1 MKKIFILVILFSNI
15 VTIAQ
20 SKKEQIIT
28 LENRVDSFRLA
39 LSNEIELNNKNSITL
54 NSRVDSFRLALSSE
68 TKAKLKNEK
77 RNALEIIDL
86 NNEIREKSLLVER
99 IKKENSDFEKEL
111 LSKGKLITILQSEI
125 ENNKLKFDSLEAEIK
140 YGASSFKVLDVSKYN
155 PEKLPHQGQIS
166 FKRIWHD
173 LNGENIVL
181 FTLKN
186 YELFVYHY
194 VIKNDIV
201 RQLRKVY
208 DIEADCEYDLSLHF
222 IGSSIVIS
230 DLDQDNYGE
239 ITFVYRKACRSD
251 VSSSTMK
258 LLTLENG
265 EKYII
270 RGTTKICLPGIS
282 EGGQKKIDPSF
293 YNAPHPFLT
302 NANRIWQA
310 NILEF

>member
-1 MKKIFILVILFSNI
+1 M
-15 VTIAQ
+15 
-20 SKKEQIIT
+20 
-28 LENRVDSFRLA
+28 
-39 LSNEIELNNKNSITL
+39 
-54 NSRVDSFRLALSSE
+54 
-68 TKAKLKNEK
+68 K

-86 NNEIREKSLLVER
+86 NYEIREKSLLVER

-125 ENNKLKFDSLEAEIK
+125 ENNKLKIDSLEAEIK

-208 DIEADCEYDLSLHF
+208 DIEADCEYDLSLYF
-222 IGSSIVIS
+222 IDSSIVIS

-239 ITFVYRKACRSD
+239 ITFAYRKACRSD

-270 RGTTKICLPGIS
+270 RGTTKISLPGYS
-282 EGGQKKIDPSF
+282 EESQKKIDPSF

-310 NILEF
+310 NIID

>member
-54 NSRVDSFRLALSSE
+54 NSSVDSFRLALSSE

-86 NNEIREKSLLVER
+86 NYEIREKSLLVER

-125 ENNKLKFDSLEAEIK
+125 ENNKLKIDSLEAEIK

-208 DIEADCEYDLSLHF
+208 DIEADCEYDLSLYF
-222 IGSSIVIS
+222 IDSSIVIS

-239 ITFVYRKACRSD
+239 ITFAYRKACRSD

-270 RGTTKICLPGIS
+270 RGTTKISLPGYS
-282 EGGQKKIDPSF
+282 EESQKKIDPSF

-310 NILEF
+310 NIID

>member
-1 MKKIFILVILFSNI
+1 MGYNSYICGMKKIFILVILFSNI

-28 LENRVDSFRLA
+28 LEN
-39 LSNEIELNNKNSITL
+39 
-54 NSRVDSFRLALSSE
+54 RVDSFRLALSSE

-86 NNEIREKSLLVER
+86 NNEIREKSLLVEQ

-125 ENNKLKFDSLEAEIK
+125 ENNKLKIDSLEAEIK

-208 DIEADCEYDLSLHF
+208 DIEADCEYDLSLYF
-222 IGSSIVIS
+222 IDSSIVIS

-239 ITFVYRKACRSD
+239 ITFAYRKACRSD

-258 LLTLENG
+258 LITLENG

-270 RGTTKICLPGIS
+270 RGTTKIPGYS
-282 EGGQKKIDPSF
+282 EESQKKIDPSF

-310 NILEF
+310 NIID

>member
-54 NSRVDSFRLALSSE
+54 NSSVDSFRLALSSE

-99 IKKENSDFEKEL
+99 IKKENSDFEKDL

-125 ENNKLKFDSLEAEIK
+125 ENNKLKIDSLEAEIK

-208 DIEADCEYDLSLHF
+208 DIEADCEYDLSLYF
-222 IGSSIVIS
+222 IDSSIVIS

-239 ITFVYRKACRSD
+239 ITFAYRKACRSD

-270 RGTTKICLPGIS
+270 RGTTKISLPGYS
-282 EGGQKKIDPSF
+282 EESQKKIDPSF

-310 NILEF
+310 NIID

>member
-86 NNEIREKSLLVER
+86 NYEIREKSLLVER

-125 ENNKLKFDSLEAEIK
+125 ENNKLKIDSLEAEIK

-208 DIEADCEYDLSLHF
+208 DIEADCEYDLSLYF
-222 IGSSIVIS
+222 IDSSIVIS

-239 ITFVYRKACRSD
+239 ITFAYRKACRSD
-251 VSSSTMK
+251 VSSSAMK

-270 RGTTKICLPGIS
+270 RGTTKISLPGYS
-282 EGGQKKIDPSF
+282 EESQKKIDPSF

-310 NILEF
+310 NIID

>member
-125 ENNKLKFDSLEAEIK
+125 ENNKLKIDSLEAEIK

-208 DIEADCEYDLSLHF
+208 DIEADCEYDLSLYF
-222 IGSSIVIS
+222 IENSIVIS

-239 ITFVYRKACRSD
+239 ITFAYRKACRSD

-270 RGTTKICLPGIS
+270 RGTTKISLPGYS
-282 EGGQKKIDPSF
+282 EESQKKIDPSF

-310 NILEF
+310 NIID

>member
-125 ENNKLKFDSLEAEIK
+125 ENNKLKIDSLEAEIK

-208 DIEADCEYDLSLHF
+208 DIEADCEYDLSLYF
-222 IGSSIVIS
+222 IDSSIVIS

-239 ITFVYRKACRSD
+239 ITFAYRKACRSD

-270 RGTTKICLPGIS
+270 RGTTKISLPGYS
-282 EGGQKKIDPSF
+282 EEGQKNIDPSF

-310 NILEF
+310 NIID

>member
-86 NNEIREKSLLVER
+86 NYEIREKSLLVER

-125 ENNKLKFDSLEAEIK
+125 ENNKLKIDSLEAEIK

-201 RQLRKVY
+201 SNNLFIIKFNPFSSPQLH
-208 DIEADCEYDLSLHF
+208 ILQTSL
-222 IGSSIVIS
+222 
-230 DLDQDNYGE
+230 
-239 ITFVYRKACRSD
+239 C
-251 VSSSTMK
+251 
-258 LLTLENG
+258 LE
-265 EKYII
+265 
-270 RGTTKICLPGIS
+270 
-282 EGGQKKIDPSF
+282 
-293 YNAPHPFLT
+293 
-302 NANRIWQA
+302 
-310 NILEF
+310 

>member
-86 NNEIREKSLLVER
+86 NYEIREKSLLVER

-125 ENNKLKFDSLEAEIK
+125 ENNKLKIDSLEAEIK

-208 DIEADCEYDLSLHF
+208 DIEADCEYDLSLYF
-222 IGSSIVIS
+222 IDSSIVIS

-239 ITFVYRKACRSD
+239 ITFAYRKACRSD

-270 RGTTKICLPGIS
+270 RGTTKISLPGYS
-282 EGGQKKIDPSF
+282 EESQKKIDPSF

-310 NILEF
+310 NIID

>member
-125 ENNKLKFDSLEAEIK
+125 ENNKLKIDSLEAEIK

-208 DIEADCEYDLSLHF
+208 DIEADCEYDLSLYF
-222 IGSSIVIS
+222 IDSSIVIS

-239 ITFVYRKACRSD
+239 ITFAYRKACRSD

-270 RGTTKICLPGIS
+270 RGTTKISLPGYS
-282 EGGQKKIDPSF
+282 EESQKKIDPSF

-310 NILEF
+310 NIID

>member
-86 NNEIREKSLLVER
+86 NYEISEKSLLVER

-125 ENNKLKFDSLEAEIK
+125 ENNKLKIDSLEAEIK

-208 DIEADCEYDLSLHF
+208 DIEADCEYDLSLYF
-222 IGSSIVIS
+222 IDSSIVIS

-239 ITFVYRKACRSD
+239 ITFAYRKACRSD
-251 VSSSTMK
+251 VSSSAMK

-270 RGTTKICLPGIS
+270 RGTTKISLPGYS
-282 EGGQKKIDPSF
+282 EESQKKIDPSF

-310 NILEF
+310 NIID

>member
-86 NNEIREKSLLVER
+86 NNEIREKSLLVEQ

-125 ENNKLKFDSLEAEIK
+125 ENNKLKIDSLEAEIK

-208 DIEADCEYDLSLHF
+208 DIEADCEYDLSLYF
-222 IGSSIVIS
+222 IENSIVIS

-239 ITFVYRKACRSD
+239 ITFAYRKACRSD

-270 RGTTKICLPGIS
+270 RGTTKISLPGYS
-282 EGGQKKIDPSF
+282 EESQKKIDPSF

-310 NILEF
+310 NIID